1 MLVEIYQMESVGEEV
16 RITLE
21 AVCDAFSS
29 LLWDIE
35 YFQCGQFEIYIAATA
50 RNLSVF
56 QTGRLVG
63 RSDDKEHY
71 GLIEA
76 VRLDTDTENGDY
88 LTVTGRFLMCL
99 LSRRIIYPTLYIKE
113 QTSYGEIVKT
123 AIEQNCL
130 QSGVRLLPGL
140 QIGEM
145 TGDCWQQ
152 ETHLQISYVNLMEWI
167 YKLCELVGGTANIR
181 LVETK
186 ANSRMYQMQFTLSE
200 GTDRSILQDTVPHVI
215 FSDTYSNLLSF
226 SYHKDCAA
234 QQNAAYALGAGEGEE
249 RKRTFCSS
257 VPEPEHLERYEVYV
271 DARDLSEET
280 QNEDGESVPIPADEY
295 LKMLEERGMESL
307 LPVTETSESTIAA
320 SSLQYQYQRDY
331 FVGDYVIRRQARFG
345 LSQDRMRLTGMI
357 ESFDQNGQNFTPTFS
372 GG

>member
-1 MLVEIYQMESVGEEV
+1 MLIEIYQMESVGEEV

-35 YFQCGQFEIYIAATA
+35 YFQCGQFEVYIAATA
-50 RNLSVF
+50 QNLSTF
-56 QTGRLVG
+56 QTGRLIG

-71 GLIEA
+71 GLIES
-76 VRLDTDTENGDY
+76 VQLDTDVENGDY

-113 QTSYGEIVKT
+113 QTSYGEIIKT
-123 AIEQNCL
+123 AIQQNCL
-130 QSGVRLLPGL
+130 QSGARLLPGL
-140 QIGEM
+140 QIGEI

-152 ETHLQISYVNLMEWI
+152 ETHLQISYMNLMEWI
-167 YKLCELVGGTANIR
+167 YKLCELVGGTANIQ
-181 LVETK
+181 LVET
-186 ANSRMYQMQFTLSE
+186 APNSRMFQMQFTLSE
-200 GTDRSILQDTVPHVI
+200 GTDRSILQDTIPHVI
-215 FSDTYSNLLSF
+215 FSDTYNNLLTF

-234 QQNAAYALGAGEGEE
+234 QQNAAYVFGAEKGEE
-249 RKRTFCSS
+249 RKQVFCSAA
-257 VPEPEHLERYEVYV
+257 PEPEHLERYEVYV

-280 QNEDGESVPIPADEY
+280 QNEAGESVPIPEDEY
-295 LKMLEERGMESL
+295 LKMLEERGMENL
-307 LPVTETSESTIAA
+307 LPVTEISESTIAA
-320 SSLQYQYQRDY
+320 SSLQYQYQKDY
-331 FVGDYVIRRQARFG
+331 FVGDYVTVRQARFG
-345 LSQDRMRLTGMI
+345 LSQERMRLTGMI